1 MSSPGLQQPT
11 PQLFFQTANA
21 YQRTEA
27 LKAAIELEVFTA
39 IGEGKTTAIE
49 IAERSSA
56 SERGIRILCDFLCVL
71 GFLTKDGRTYKLSPE
86 SALFLD
92 KRSPAYLG
100 GSLEFLLSP
109 MLTDGFKDLTGA
121 VRKGGTVASEE
132 GTIAPEHPIW
142 VKFARAMTGMMA
154 MPARS
159 MANLVD
165 EKADRGLKVLD
176 IAAGHGLYGIAFA
189 NKNPQTEV
197 VAVDWPN
204 VLEVARENAGKAAI
218 ADRYQTIAG
227 SAFDVDYGTDYDL
240 VLLTNFLHHFDPAT
254 CETLLR
260 KVHAALADD
269 GRAVILEFVPNEDR
283 ISPAETA
290 TFSMVMLGS
299 TPAGDAYT
307 FPELERMCI
316 AAGFARSE
324 IHQLPQSIQQ
334 VIIARK

>member
-1 MSSPGLQQPT
+1 GD
-11 PQLFFQTANA
+11 
-21 YQRTEA
+21 
-27 LKAAIELEVFTA
+27 
-39 IGEGKTTAIE
+39 GKTTAIE

-56 SERGIRILCDFLCVL
+56 SERGIRILCDFLCVV
-71 GFLTKDGRTYKLSPE
+71 GFLTKDGSNYKLTPE
-86 SALFLD
+86 SALFLN

-142 VKFARAMTGMMA
+142 VTFARAMTGMMA
-154 MPARS
+154 MPAQL

-165 EKADRGLKVLD
+165 EKADRKLRVLD

-189 NKNPQTEV
+189 NKNPQTKV

-204 VLEVARENAGKAAI
+204 VLEVARENADKAGF

-227 SAFDVDYGTDYDL
+227 SAFDVDYGTGYDL

-260 KVHAALADD
+260 KVHAALAND

-283 ISPAETA
+283 ISPPETA
-290 TFSMVMLGS
+290 AFSMVMLGS

-307 FPELERMCI
+307 FPELERMCS

-324 IHQLPQSIQQ
+324 IHQLPPSIQQ
-334 VIIARK
+334 VVISYK